1 MLKLSNILRRTSDNR
16 EDQGVFALADVLSAW
31 DTSDYGA
38 DPALPF
44 EASVF
49 KNFPLPV
56 GGSEAAGGSEFA
68 SEPQSS
74 STPAIANGGA
84 WRAGASEGPLSA
96 EQSSPAPDLIGSKG
110 PADANV
116 GPGSAN
122 DPAVTIANGA
132 TAEIDGPSAQSAT
145 FAGTTGTLKL
155 EDPQAFTGVISGLAG
170 ADAIDLSGFAYGA
183 NVKATY
189 SGTRPAAR

>member
-1 MLKLSNILRRTSDNR
+1 MYDVALNPYAGRVRNVKTVQYTSKDIRQPGRPGRICLSGCLIGSGRERLRR
-16 EDQGVFALADVLSAW
+16 
-31 DTSDYGA
+31 GA
-38 DPALPF
+38 SIRGECLQEFPAPG
-44 EASVF
+44 
-49 KNFPLPV
+49 

-84 WRAGASEGPLSA
+84 WRAGASEGPVSA

-116 GPGSAN
+116 GPGSAI

-132 TAEIDGPSAQSAT
+132 IVEIDGPSAQSVT
-145 FAGTTGTLKL
+145 
-155 EDPQAFTGVISGLAG
+155 FTG
-170 ADAIDLSGFAYGA
+170 
-183 NVKATY
+183 
-189 SGTRPAAR
+189 RRAR